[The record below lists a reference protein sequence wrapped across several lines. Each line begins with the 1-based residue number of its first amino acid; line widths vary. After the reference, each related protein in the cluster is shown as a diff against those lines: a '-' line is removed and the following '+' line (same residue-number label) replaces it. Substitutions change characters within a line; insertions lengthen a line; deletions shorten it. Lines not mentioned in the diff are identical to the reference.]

1 MRFSVLIAALCAPSA
16 LSFPWLAPEGLDALL
31 NHPEARAEI
40 DRRLKEHQVS
50 QEEKS
55 HEPRQLKTGVV
66 GGVVSLLGGTVEAVV
81 DNVLGLI
88 PTNKAVK
95 GLQKFPEASHPFKAP
110 GKTDQRGPCPGLN
123 TLANHG
129 YIPRNGIATIGQ
141 IQAGTAKLFNMGA
154 DLSALL
160 AVGGAVDGG
169 DILSQKMSIGGPDNR
184 VGLLNGALNKIF
196 GKPSGIAG
204 HGKFNE
210 GDASAT
216 REDFYLNGD
225 NISFKSELFKQMH
238 QQALAKGDGTYN
250 VDAIKEHFKNR
261 YRDSKAANKQFYFNV
276 PSAAVVMGAYYFIPG
291 FFSNGTIGAGGI
303 ANEASITS
311 FYGAKPKR
319 KNAWKDKDL
328 EYTHVPE
335 RIPEQGWYR
344 RATPMTIPEAVGG
357 ILDVYL
363 YAQPALGGSGADGSW
378 VVGPLDLPKDPQGL
392 SCFLYNAIFANFP
405 SELFNSVRLLQSILN
420 GISSALVPGYK
431 ALGCKVDFPDAKGSS
446 ASKKFAEYEKK
457 YVGPAKTKAMSSLLK
472 FQLFDTFTIRQIWIP
487 SIHRSN
493 LIPVEHQFQHP
504 ALIFKSKRA
513 KAERDVGPVSTLHV
527 IDVECNGAKPSCPA
541 CIRAKTECVYRQY
554 RSSLRPEE
562 EQILERLKDS
572 EQHRQ
577 AQSDF
582 INLLLSLPID
592 QATDMLQR
600 FRDNPESL
608 TVLLSIQ
615 SSSSTNFTFQPSNL
629 RSARA
634 IAPPTGSATEFELNA
649 QFSMAYPRIPPV
661 DLQSLRTL
669 LRQHGDSQ
677 MKPRG
682 TDITLDLPSGPQNQG
697 ETQGL
702 MLASPGEYCDS
713 RLEKLQINY
722 WTKVPVSNE
731 LAAEL
736 ISFYITNDHKIL
748 GFFDVDLFLDDL
760 VQCHQR
766 FCSPFLA
773 EEQGYSAID
782 PGTNDIRNAAI
793 QEAEMLWQGER
804 SDPSFISLAA
814 MGVFSAAC
822 ILEGKDAIGQECTQS
837 LRYEAERLGLCG
849 SQFDGL
855 LTQNTLN
862 PNTPEW
868 VRTTSQIA
876 WGVYNWL
883 TIHVLYY
890 HHKHIR
896 FPPALPIPG
905 GRGMDERFDAG
916 SKFLGK
922 MFPNTCRLWVLAQ
935 EVLGVYSFAKSPIS
949 ERVPLAFAEGKYQKL
964 LVWAGTLDSHMKRVD
979 GCPPEVMVF
988 HILFHVV
995 TTMIF
1000 RPFIAMPRS
1009 TRLMSLT
1016 SSDSHPKAVYAASV
1030 NQLKDLVFSFCAKYP
1045 QAAFT
1050 TFFNTGLFTLSLALL
1065 EDLQDQLWRYYFYLC
1080 VRCWQD
1086 LYFCYPV
1093 FRDIAKAFLSV
1104 AMQKDAIAAREAQ
1117 NLLQGIDQAG
1127 EHHTTAEEAFT
1138 SFIFDPVSDRV
1149 AEAQVHAMADKFEEM
1164 VVFDELIDK
1173 NTTS

>member
-1 MRFSVLIAALCAPSA
+1 MRFSAVAAALCVPSV

-50 QEEKS
+50 QEEKD
-55 HEPRQLKTGVV
+55 HEPHQLKTGVV

-160 AVGGAVDGG
+160 AVGGAVVGG

-225 NISFKSELFKQMH
+225 NISFKSGLFKQMH

-250 VDAIKEHFKNR
+250 VGAIKEHFKNR

-335 RIPEQGWYR
+335 RIPEHGWYR

-378 VVGPLDLPKDPQGL
+378 VVGPLDLPTDPQGL

-405 SELFNSVRLLQSILN
+405 SELFNSVKLLQSILN
-420 GISSALVPGYK
+420 GVSDALVPGYK

-446 ASKKFAEYEKK
+446 ASKKFAAYEKK
-457 YVGPAKTKAMSSLLK
+457 YVGPAKTKAIGSG
-472 FQLFDTFTIRQIWIP
+472 W
-487 SIHRSN
+487 
-493 LIPVEHQFQHP
+493 
-504 ALIFKSKRA
+504 
-513 KAERDVGPVSTLHV
+513 
-527 IDVECNGAKPSCPA
+527 
-541 CIRAKTECVYRQY
+541 QY

-562 EQILERLKDS
+562 EQILDRLKDS
-572 EQHRQ
+572 EQHCQ

-582 INLLLSLPID
+582 INLLRSLPID
-592 QATDMLQR
+592 QAADVLQR
-600 FRDNPESL
+600 LRDNPDSL
-608 TVLLSIQ
+608 PVLSSIRGN
-615 SSSSTNFTFQPSNL
+615 SSTNLTFQPSNL
-629 RSARA
+629 RNARA

-661 DLQSLRTL
+661 DLQSLRAL
-669 LRQHGDSQ
+669 LRQHSDNQVKSAGN
-677 MKPRG
+677 
-682 TDITLDLPSGPQNQG
+682 DITLNLSYGAQNPG
-697 ETQGL
+697 ETQSL
-702 MLASPGEYCDS
+702 MLASLGGYCDS

-731 LAAEL
+731 VAAEL

-760 VQCHQR
+760 VQCRQR

-773 EEQGYSAID
+773 EKQGYPAIN
-782 PGTNDIRNAAI
+782 PGTNEIRNAAF

-822 ILEGKDAIGQECTQS
+822 IFEGKDAIGQECTQS
-837 LRYEAERLGLCG
+837 LRHEEERLGLCG
-849 SQFDGL
+849 GQVDGL
-855 LTQNTLN
+855 LTLN
-862 PNTPEW
+862 AVNPDTPEW
-868 VRTTSQIA
+868 VRATSQIA

-883 TIHVLYY
+883 TISASLQPCPFQKEIY
-890 HHKHIR
+890 ICS
-896 FPPALPIPG
+896 
-905 GRGMDERFDAG
+905 G
-916 SKFLGK
+916 SDFLGK
-922 MFPNTCRLWVLAQ
+922 MFPNACRLWVLAQ

-1016 SSDSHPKAVYAASV
+1016 SPDSHPKAVYAASV
-1030 NQLKDLVFSFCAKYP
+1030 SQLKDLVFCFCAKYP

-1086 LYFCYPV
+1086 LCFCYPV
-1093 FRDIAKAFLSV
+1093 FRDVAKAFLSM
-1104 AMQKDAIAAREAQ
+1104 AMQKDAIATGEAQ
-1117 NLLQGIDQAG
+1117 NLLQGIDQTG

-1138 SFIFDPVSDRV
+1138 SFIFGPVSDMV